1 MCRTSSQGTYAAQ
14 SRDPYSSN
22 YSPTT
27 VYIGGSSGAYT
38 GATTAAAPRAGA
50 FPPAAAPA
58 PGPLVQL
65 GPLGAAAAQNT
76 SFGETQFTGVGPIYK
91 KQDSLGP
98 VSGLLPFC
106 PSFRRLSRQRVD
118 VQTPYGIISSGCSFH
133 CL

>member
-1 MCRTSSQGTYAAQ
+1 MRRSSSQGTYAAQ
-14 SRDPYSSN
+14 SRDPYSSS

-27 VYIGGSSGAYT
+27 VYIGGSPGTYPGA
-38 GATTAAAPRAGA
+38 ATAAAPRAGT

-65 GPLGAAAAQNT
+65 GPLGPAAAAAAQNT

-98 VSGLLPFC
+98 VSPKTLITRTLKP
-106 PSFRRLSRQRVD
+106 
-118 VQTPYGIISSGCSFH
+118 
-133 CL
+133 